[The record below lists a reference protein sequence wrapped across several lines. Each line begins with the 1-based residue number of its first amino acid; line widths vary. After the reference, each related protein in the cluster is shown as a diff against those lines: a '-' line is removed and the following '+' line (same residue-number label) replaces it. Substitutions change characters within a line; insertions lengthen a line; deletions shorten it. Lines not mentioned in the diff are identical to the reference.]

1 MALAGVG
8 GVIALG
14 ALLILFVFNKSISA
28 QFAVTAHLSIEFMLG
43 VVAAGILW
51 YIGAYLFNKRCG
63 INLNL
68 AYKEV
73 PPE

>member
-1 MALAGVG
+1 
-8 GVIALG
+8 
-14 ALLILFVFNKSISA
+14 
-28 QFAVTAHLSIEFMLG
+28 MLG

-51 YIGAYLFNKRCG
+51 YIGAYLFNKRRG